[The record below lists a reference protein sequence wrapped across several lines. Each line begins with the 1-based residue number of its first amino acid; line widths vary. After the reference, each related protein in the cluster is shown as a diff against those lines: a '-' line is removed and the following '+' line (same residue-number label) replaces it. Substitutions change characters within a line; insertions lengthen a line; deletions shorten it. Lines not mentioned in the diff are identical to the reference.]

1 MPRGNGLDD
10 VKSPIRLTPP
20 FFYLM
25 LTLTEGVSHGY
36 AMAQEVQ
43 ERSDGSVKLG
53 PGSLYWSLGRLSDVG
68 LIGEVP
74 APEGETDERRRYYD
88 LTPYGRKIL
97 TREVSTLA
105 GVVEYARLKR
115 IV

>member
-1 MPRGNGLDD
+1 MPEGNGLDD
-10 VKSPIRLTPP
+10 LKSPIRITPT

-36 AMAQEVQ
+36 AMAKEVEEQ
-43 ERSDGSVKLG
+43 SDGSVKLG

-68 LIGEVP
+68 FIGEVP
-74 APEGETDERRRYYD
+74 APKGETDERRRYYA

-97 TREVSTLA
+97 NREVSTLA
-105 GVVEYARLKR
+105 RVVEYARLKR